1 MPKPQQNTNCF
12 FYILRLQQHQLT
24 ITGEFGLC
32 CALLTAECT
41 MSLPVMPF
49 SRLTAFSLP
58 SAPASMQTK
67 GNGRGLVGWLTL
79 PVAILAAA
87 LVYSHPSAAAESSQV
102 KTGHS
107 IASLI
112 TASDTVGANSPLH
125 IALRLQ
131 LQNGWHTYWQNP
143 GDAGDPPAIT
153 IKADGALQGSTQTIQ
168 WPVPQRIP
176 DSSLMSYAY
185 TGDVILPLEL
195 PLQSADQKSDKVNI
209 KVHASWLVCEHVCVP
224 EEADLALTLDK
235 GPPAPSAQA
244 SLFEQTLQHMAVPS
258 PYTATFS
265 SNGVLQL
272 TGKDLSPISVSDA
285 WFMPEQQGQITEAA
299 AQKPT
304 ISNGS
309 VTLHLKPTTDFSA
322 LRSLSGI
329 VVLKDKAGTE
339 RALQIHA
346 NPGTVTDTSENTL
359 SASTG
364 FVQQMLFAFI
374 GGLIL
379 NLMPCVFP
387 ILAMKALAITRL
399 GHAARREQIL
409 SAACYAVG
417 VIGSFTLLGATM
429 MAARLTGSAA
439 GWGFQFQSPLFVGMI
454 CWLLFA
460 MALNLLGV
468 FAFSAV
474 SLNSA
479 PHTRHHLWN
488 DILTGVL
495 AVVVASPCTAPF
507 MGVAIAGALSGP
519 PIAGLTIFAAL
530 GLGLALPYLLIATFP
545 ACARILPRPGAW
557 MVYLRQFLAFPLL
570 ASCVWLLWVATLEGG
585 ASIVVL
591 LGSGMVL
598 LGLAAWVYGL
608 AQTHQNTLS
617 DRKRFALHGLALLA
631 LLGALSLLPVLR
643 QQAAAPSSAQ
653 GMTLPEGVEAFSTA
667 RLQTL
672 HASGKGVFVD
682 MTAAW
687 CITCLV
693 NERVALDVPEV
704 REAFKTQNVSLL
716 RGDWTAH
723 DAAITAFLRQHGR
736 DGVPFYL
743 FIPANGAP
751 ITLPQVLTPGLV
763 IKTISSTR

>member
-1 MPKPQQNTNCF
+1 
-12 FYILRLQQHQLT
+12 
-24 ITGEFGLC
+24 
-32 CALLTAECT
+32 
-41 MSLPVMPF
+41 MSLPVMPL
-49 SRLTAFSLP
+49 SRFIALSLP
-58 SAPASMQTK
+58 SASASRQAK
-67 GNGRGLVGWLTL
+67 GNRRGLAGWLAL
-79 PVAILAAA
+79 SVAILTAPF
-87 LVYSHPSAAAESSQV
+87 VFSHPSVAAESPQV

-112 TASDTVGANSPLH
+112 TASDTVDAHSRLH

-209 KVHASWLVCEHVCVP
+209 TAHANWLVCEHVCVP
-224 EEADLALTLDK
+224 EEADLALTLSK
-235 GPPAPSAQA
+235 GTPAPSAQA
-244 SLFEQTLQHMAVPS
+244 PLFEQTLQHMAVSS

-265 SNGVLQL
+265 SNGILQL
-272 TGKDLSPISVSDA
+272 TGKDLSPTSVSDA
-285 WFMPEQQGQITEAA
+285 WFMPEQQGKIAEAA
-299 AQKPT
+299 AQKP
-304 ISNGS
+304 IIRNGS
-309 VTLHLKPTTDFSA
+309 VTLHLKPTADFSA
-322 LRSLSGI
+322 LPSLSGI
-329 VVLKDKAGTE
+329 VVLKDKADTE
-339 RALQIHA
+339 RALQVKA
-346 NPGTVTDTSENTL
+346 NPGTVTDTSENTRTA
-359 SASTG
+359 SAG
-364 FVQQMLFAFI
+364 FMRQILFAFI

-387 ILAMKALAITRL
+387 ILAMKALAVTRL
-399 GHAARREQIL
+399 GHAARQEQIL
-409 SAACYAVG
+409 SAACYAGG

-454 CWLLFA
+454 CWLLFS

-468 FAFSAV
+468 FSFSAV
-474 SLNSA
+474 SINSA
-479 PHTRHHLWN
+479 PHTHHSVWN

-519 PIAGLTIFAAL
+519 PIAGLTVFAAL
-530 GLGLALPYLLIATFP
+530 GFGLALPYLLIAIFP
-545 ACARILPRPGAW
+545 SCARMLPRPGAW
-557 MVYLRQFLAFPLL
+557 MIYLRQFLAFPLL

-585 ASIVVL
+585 ASIVAL

-598 LGLAAWVYGL
+598 LGVAAWVYGL

-643 QQAAAPSSAQ
+643 QQAAAPSSTQ
-653 GMTLPEGVEAFSTA
+653 GMTLPEGVEAFSTT

-672 HASGKGVFVD
+672 HDSGKGVFVD

-704 REAFKTQNVSLL
+704 REAFKTQNVTLL
-716 RGDWTAH
+716 RGDWTTH

>member
-1 MPKPQQNTNCF
+1 MPLSRF
-12 FYILRLQQHQLT
+12 I
-24 ITGEFGLC
+24 
-32 CALLTAECT
+32 AL
-41 MSLPVMPF
+41 SLSSASA
-49 SRLTAFSLP
+49 SRQA
-58 SAPASMQTK
+58 K
-67 GNGRGLVGWLTL
+67 GNRRGLAGWLAL
-79 PVAILAAA
+79 SVAILTAPF
-87 LVYSHPSAAAESSQV
+87 VFSHPSVAAESPQV

-112 TASDTVGANSPLH
+112 TASDTVDAHSRLH

-209 KVHASWLVCEHVCVP
+209 TAHANWLVCEHVCVP
-224 EEADLALTLDK
+224 EEADLALTLGK
-235 GPPAPSAQA
+235 GTPAPSAQTP
-244 SLFEQTLQHMAVPS
+244 LFEQTLQHMAVPS
-258 PYTATFS
+258 PYMATFS
-265 SNGVLQL
+265 SNGILQL
-272 TGKDLSPISVSDA
+272 TGKDLSPTSVSDA
-285 WFMPEQQGQITEAA
+285 WFMPEQQGKIAEAA
-299 AQKPT
+299 AQKP
-304 ISNGS
+304 IIRNGS

-322 LRSLSGI
+322 LPSLSGI

-339 RALQIHA
+339 RALQVKA
-346 NPGTVTDTSENTL
+346 NHGTVTDTSENTRTV
-359 SASTG
+359 SAG
-364 FVQQMLFAFI
+364 FMRQMLFAFI

-399 GHAARREQIL
+399 GHAARQEQIL
-409 SAACYAVG
+409 SAACYAGG

-429 MAARLTGSAA
+429 MAARLTGSAT

-468 FAFSAV
+468 FSFSAV
-474 SLNSA
+474 SINSA
-479 PHTRHHLWN
+479 PHTHHSLWN

-519 PIAGLTIFAAL
+519 PIAGLTVFAAL
-530 GLGLALPYLLIATFP
+530 GLGLALPYLLIAIFP
-545 ACARILPRPGAW
+545 SCARMLPRPGAW
-557 MVYLRQFLAFPLL
+557 MIYLRQFLAFPLL

-585 ASIVVL
+585 ASIVAF

-598 LGLAAWVYGL
+598 LGVAAWVYGL
-608 AQTHQNTLS
+608 AQTRQNTLS

-643 QQAAAPSSAQ
+643 QQAAVPSSTQ
-653 GMTLPEGVEAFSTA
+653 GMTLPEGVEAFSTT

-672 HASGKGVFVD
+672 HDSGKGVFVD

-704 REAFKTQNVSLL
+704 REAFKTQNVTLL
-716 RGDWTAH
+716 RGDWTTH

>member
-1 MPKPQQNTNCF
+1 
-12 FYILRLQQHQLT
+12 
-24 ITGEFGLC
+24 
-32 CALLTAECT
+32 
-41 MSLPVMPF
+41 MSLPVMSFP
-49 SRLTAFSLP
+49 RLTASGLSHSLTW
-58 SAPASMQTK
+58 MQARRNRHGFT
-67 GNGRGLVGWLTL
+67 GWRSGF
-79 PVAILAAA
+79 VAILMMAC
-87 LVYSHPSAAAESSQV
+87 VFSSASAIAAESPQV

-112 TASDTVGANSPLH
+112 TASDTADASAPLH

-143 GDAGDPPAIT
+143 GDAGDPPTIT
-153 IKADGALQGSTQTIQ
+153 INADGALQGSTQIIH

-185 TGDVILPLEL
+185 TGDVILPLDL
-195 PLQSADQKSDKVNI
+195 PLQTADQKSDKINI
-209 KVHASWLVCEHVCVP
+209 KAHANWLVCEHVCVP
-224 EEADLALTLDK
+224 EEADLALTLNK
-235 GPPAPSAQA
+235 GSPTPSAQA
-244 SLFEQTLQHMAVPS
+244 PLFEQTSQHMAVPS

-265 SNGVLQL
+265 SNGILQL
-272 TGKDLSPISVSDA
+272 TGKDLSPTSVSDA
-285 WFMPEQQGQITEAA
+285 WFMPEQQGKIAEAA
-299 AQKPT
+299 EQKST
-304 ISNGS
+304 IRNGS
-309 VTLHLKPTTDFSA
+309 VTLHLKPTADFSA
-322 LRSLSGI
+322 LRFLAGI

-339 RALQIHA
+339 RALQINATHSA
-346 NPGTVTDTSENTL
+346 LTDTPENTL
-359 SASTG
+359 AASPS
-364 FVQQMLFAFI
+364 FIQQMLFAFI
-374 GGLIL
+374 GGIIL

-399 GHAARREQIL
+399 GHAAKREQIL
-409 SAACYAVG
+409 SASCYAVG
-417 VIGSFTLLGATM
+417 VIGSFTLLGAIM
-429 MAARLTGSAA
+429 MAARLTGAA
-439 GWGFQFQSPLFVGMI
+439 TGWGFQFQSPLFVGMV

-468 FAFSAV
+468 FSFSAV
-474 SLNSA
+474 SISSA
-479 PHTRHHLWN
+479 PHTRHSLWN
-488 DILTGVL
+488 DVLTGVL

-519 PIAGLTIFAAL
+519 PIAGLTVFAAL
-530 GLGLALPYLLIATFP
+530 GLGLALPYLLIAAYP
-545 ACARILPRPGAW
+545 SCARMLPRPGAW

-585 ASIVVL
+585 ASIIVL

-631 LLGALSLLPVLR
+631 LLGALSMLPILR
-643 QQAAAPSSAQ
+643 QQTAAPSSAQ
-653 GMTLPEGVEAFSTA
+653 GMSLPEGVEAFSATK
-667 RLQTL
+667 LQTL
-672 HASGKGVFVD
+672 HASKKNVFVD

-704 REAFKTQNVSLL
+704 REAFKTQNVTLL
-716 RGDWTAH
+716 RGDWTTH

-743 FIPANGAP
+743 FIPANGTP
-751 ITLPQVLTPGLV
+751 VTLPQVLTPGLV
-763 IKTISSTR
+763 MKTISSAH

>member
-1 MPKPQQNTNCF
+1 
-12 FYILRLQQHQLT
+12 
-24 ITGEFGLC
+24 
-32 CALLTAECT
+32 
-41 MSLPVMPF
+41 MSLPVMPL
-49 SRLTAFSLP
+49 SRFIALSLS
-58 SAPASMQTK
+58 SASASRQAK
-67 GNGRGLVGWLTL
+67 GNRRGLAGWLAL
-79 PVAILAAA
+79 SVAILAAPF
-87 LVYSHPSAAAESSQV
+87 VFSHPSVAAESPQV

-112 TASDTVGANSPLH
+112 TASDTVDAHSRLH

-209 KVHASWLVCEHVCVP
+209 TAHASWLVCEHVCVP
-224 EEADLALTLDK
+224 EEADLALTLGK
-235 GPPAPSAQA
+235 GTPAPSAQA
-244 SLFEQTLQHMAVPS
+244 PLFEQTLQHMAVPS

-265 SNGVLQL
+265 SNGILQL
-272 TGKDLSPISVSDA
+272 TGKDLSPTSVSDA
-285 WFMPEQQGQITEAA
+285 WFMPEQQGKIAEAA
-299 AQKPT
+299 AQKPI

-309 VTLHLKPTTDFSA
+309 VTLHLKPTADFSA
-322 LRSLSGI
+322 LPSLSGI

-339 RALQIHA
+339 RALQVKA
-346 NPGTVTDTSENTL
+346 NPGTVTDTSENTRTV
-359 SASTG
+359 SAG
-364 FVQQMLFAFI
+364 FMRQMLFAFI

-399 GHAARREQIL
+399 GHAARQEQIL
-409 SAACYAVG
+409 SAACYAGG

-468 FAFSAV
+468 FSFSAV
-474 SLNSA
+474 SINSA
-479 PHTRHHLWN
+479 PHTHHSLWN

-519 PIAGLTIFAAL
+519 PIAGLTVFAAL
-530 GLGLALPYLLIATFP
+530 GLGLALPYLLIAIFP
-545 ACARILPRPGAW
+545 SCARMLPRPGAW
-557 MVYLRQFLAFPLL
+557 MIYLRQFLAFPLL

-585 ASIVVL
+585 ASIVAL

-598 LGLAAWVYGL
+598 LGGAAWVYGL
-608 AQTHQNTLS
+608 AQTRQNTLS

-643 QQAAAPSSAQ
+643 QQAAAPSSTQ
-653 GMTLPEGVEAFSTA
+653 GMTLPEGVEAFSTT

-672 HASGKGVFVD
+672 HDSGKGVFVD

-704 REAFKTQNVSLL
+704 REAFKTQNVTLL
-716 RGDWTAH
+716 RGDWTTH

-751 ITLPQVLTPGLV
+751 ITLQQVLTPGLV

>member
-1 MPKPQQNTNCF
+1 
-12 FYILRLQQHQLT
+12 
-24 ITGEFGLC
+24 
-32 CALLTAECT
+32 
-41 MSLPVMPF
+41 MSLPVMPLSRPFASGLHHFPATLRAKCFQHRF
-49 SRLTAFSLP
+49 S
-58 SAPASMQTK
+58 
-67 GNGRGLVGWLTL
+67 GWLSNSF
-79 PVAILAAA
+79 AILAVAFTLAQSAA
-87 LVYSHPSAAAESSQV
+87 FAAESTPI

-112 TASDTVGANSPLH
+112 TASDTADNNSPLH

-153 IKADGALQGSTQTIQ
+153 IKADGALQGSTQAIH
-168 WPVPQRIP
+168 WPVPQRIR

-195 PLQSADQKSDKVNI
+195 QLHPADQNADKVNI
-209 KVHASWLVCEHVCVP
+209 TAHASWLVCEHVCVP
-224 EEADLALTLDK
+224 EEADLALTLNK
-235 GPPAPSAQA
+235 GMPQPSVQAP
-244 SLFEQTLQHMAVPS
+244 LFEQISQHMAVPS
-258 PYTATFS
+258 PYTAIFS
-265 SNGVLQL
+265 PDGLLQL
-272 TGKDLSPISVSDA
+272 TGKDLSPTSITDA
-285 WFMPEQQGQITEAA
+285 WFMPEQQGKIAEAA
-299 AQKPT
+299 AQKPV
-304 ISNGS
+304 IRNGS
-309 VTLHLKPTTDFSA
+309 VTLHLKPAANFSA
-322 LRSLSGI
+322 LQSLAGI

-339 RALQIHA
+339 RALQINA
-346 NPGTVTDTSENTL
+346 SPGTPTDTAENTFP
-359 SASTG
+359 ASTG
-364 FVQQMLFAFI
+364 FIRQMLFAFI

-387 ILAMKALAITRL
+387 ILAMKALAVTRL

-409 SAACYAVG
+409 SAVCYASG
-417 VIGSFTLLGATM
+417 VISSFTLLGAIM
-429 MAARLTGSAA
+429 MAARLSGAA
-439 GWGFQFQSPLFVGMI
+439 TGWGFQFQSPLFVGMI

-474 SLNSA
+474 SINST
-479 PHTRHHLWN
+479 PHTRHNLWN
-488 DILTGVL
+488 DVLTGVL
-495 AVVVASPCTAPF
+495 AVIVASPCTAPF

-519 PIAGLTIFAAL
+519 PLAGLTVFAAL
-530 GLGLALPYLLIATFP
+530 GLGLALPYLLIAICP
-545 ACARILPRPGAW
+545 SCSRMLPRPGAW

-585 ASIVVL
+585 AFIVAL

-598 LGLAAWVYGL
+598 LGLAAWIHGL
-608 AQTHQNTLS
+608 TQTHQNIWS

-631 LLGALSLLPVLR
+631 LLGTLGLLPALR
-643 QQAAAPSSAQ
+643 QQAVAPSSAQ
-653 GMTLPEGVEAFSTA
+653 GMTLPEGVEAFSNT

-672 HASGKGVFVD
+672 QANGKSVFID

-704 REAFKTQNVSLL
+704 RNAFKAQNVTLL
-716 RGDWTAH
+716 RGDWTTH
-723 DAAITAFLRQHGR
+723 DATITAFLRQHGR

-743 FIPANGAP
+743 FIPANGTP
-751 ITLPQVLTPGLV
+751 VTLPQVLTPGLV
-763 IKTISSTR
+763 IKTIRATH

>member
-1 MPKPQQNTNCF
+1 
-12 FYILRLQQHQLT
+12 
-24 ITGEFGLC
+24 
-32 CALLTAECT
+32 
-41 MSLPVMPF
+41 MPF

>member
-1 MPKPQQNTNCF
+1 
-12 FYILRLQQHQLT
+12 
-24 ITGEFGLC
+24 
-32 CALLTAECT
+32 

-49 SRLTAFSLP
+49 SRLTAFNLS
-58 SAPASMQTK
+58 SAPAPVQAK
-67 GNGRGLVGWLTL
+67 GNRRGLAGWLAL
-79 PVAILAAA
+79 SVAILAETF
-87 LVYSHPSAAAESSQV
+87 VFSHPSIAAESPQV

-112 TASDTVGANSPLH
+112 TFSDTVEADSPLR

-168 WPVPQRIP
+168 WPVPQCIP

-209 KVHASWLVCEHVCVP
+209 KAHASWLVCEHVCVP
-224 EEADLALTLDK
+224 EEADLALTLGK
-235 GPPAPSAQA
+235 GTPAPSAQA
-244 SLFEQTLQHMAVPS
+244 SLFEQTFQHMAVPS
-258 PYTATFS
+258 PYTAIFS
-265 SNGVLQL
+265 SNGILQL
-272 TGKDLSPISVSDA
+272 TGKDLSPTSVSDA
-285 WFMPEQQGQITEAA
+285 WFMPEQQGKITEAA

-346 NPGTVTDTSENTL
+346 SPGTVTDTSENTF
-359 SASTG
+359 SASAG
-364 FVQQMLFAFI
+364 FMQQMLFAFI

-429 MAARLTGSAA
+429 MTARLTGSAT

-468 FAFSAV
+468 FSFSAV
-474 SLNSA
+474 SINSA
-479 PHTRHHLWN
+479 PHTRHSLWN
-488 DILTGVL
+488 DVLTGVL

-519 PIAGLTIFAAL
+519 PIAGLTVFAAL
-530 GLGLALPYLLIATFP
+530 GFGLALPYLLIAIFP
-545 ACARILPRPGAW
+545 SCARILPRPGAW
-557 MVYLRQFLAFPLL
+557 MIYLRQFLAFPLL

-591 LGSGMVL
+591 LGAGMVL
-598 LGLAAWVYGL
+598 LGLAAWVHGL
-608 AQTHQNTLS
+608 TQTHQNTLS
-617 DRKRFALHGLALLA
+617 DHKRFALHGLALLA

-643 QQAAAPSSAQ
+643 QQAAVPSFTQ
-653 GMTLPEGVEAFSTA
+653 GMTLPEGVEAFSTT

-672 HASGKGVFVD
+672 HDSGKGVFVD

-693 NERVALDVPEV
+693 NERVALDVPDV
-704 REAFKTQNVSLL
+704 REAFKTQNITLL
-716 RGDWTAH
+716 RGDWTTH

-763 IKTISSTR
+763 IKTISSTH

>member
-1 MPKPQQNTNCF
+1 
-12 FYILRLQQHQLT
+12 
-24 ITGEFGLC
+24 
-32 CALLTAECT
+32 
-41 MSLPVMPF
+41 MSLPVMPL
-49 SRLTAFSLP
+49 SRFIALSLP
-58 SAPASMQTK
+58 SASASRQAK
-67 GNGRGLVGWLTL
+67 GNRRGLAGWLAL
-79 PVAILAAA
+79 SVAILTAPF
-87 LVYSHPSAAAESSQV
+87 VFSHPSVAAESPQV

-112 TASDTVGANSPLH
+112 TASDTVDAHSRLH

-209 KVHASWLVCEHVCVP
+209 TAHANWLVCEHVCVP
-224 EEADLALTLDK
+224 EEADLALTLSK
-235 GPPAPSAQA
+235 GTPAPSAQA
-244 SLFEQTLQHMAVPS
+244 PLFEQTLQHMAVSS

-265 SNGVLQL
+265 SNGILQL
-272 TGKDLSPISVSDA
+272 TGKDLSPTSVSDA
-285 WFMPEQQGQITEAA
+285 WFMPEQQGKIAEAA
-299 AQKPT
+299 AQKP
-304 ISNGS
+304 IIRNGS
-309 VTLHLKPTTDFSA
+309 VTLHLKPTADFSA
-322 LRSLSGI
+322 LPSLSGI
-329 VVLKDKAGTE
+329 VVLKDKADTE
-339 RALQIHA
+339 RALQVKA
-346 NPGTVTDTSENTL
+346 NPGTVTDTSENTRTA
-359 SASTG
+359 SAG
-364 FVQQMLFAFI
+364 FMRQILFAFI

-387 ILAMKALAITRL
+387 ILAMKALAVTRL
-399 GHAARREQIL
+399 GHAARQEQIL
-409 SAACYAVG
+409 SAACYAGG

-454 CWLLFA
+454 CWLLFS

-468 FAFSAV
+468 FSFSAV
-474 SLNSA
+474 SINSA
-479 PHTRHHLWN
+479 PHTHHSVWN

-519 PIAGLTIFAAL
+519 PIAGLTVFAAL
-530 GLGLALPYLLIATFP
+530 GFGLALPYLLIAIFP
-545 ACARILPRPGAW
+545 SCARMLPRPGAW
-557 MVYLRQFLAFPLL
+557 MIYLRQFLAFPLL

-585 ASIVVL
+585 ASIVAL

-598 LGLAAWVYGL
+598 LGVAAWVYGL

-643 QQAAAPSSAQ
+643 QQAAAPSSTQ
-653 GMTLPEGVEAFSTA
+653 GMTLPEGVEAFSTT

-672 HASGKGVFVD
+672 HDSGKGVFVD

-704 REAFKTQNVSLL
+704 REAFKTQNVILL
-716 RGDWTAH
+716 RGDWTTH

>member
-1 MPKPQQNTNCF
+1 
-12 FYILRLQQHQLT
+12 
-24 ITGEFGLC
+24 
-32 CALLTAECT
+32 
-41 MSLPVMPF
+41 MSLPVMPL
-49 SRLTAFSLP
+49 SRFIALSLS
-58 SAPASMQTK
+58 SASASRQAK
-67 GNGRGLVGWLTL
+67 GNRRGLAGWLAL
-79 PVAILAAA
+79 PIAILAAPF
-87 LVYSHPSAAAESSQV
+87 VFSHPSVAAESPQV

-112 TASDTVGANSPLH
+112 TASDTVDAHSRLH

-209 KVHASWLVCEHVCVP
+209 TAHASWLACEHVCVP
-224 EEADLALTLDK
+224 EEADLALTLGK
-235 GPPAPSAQA
+235 GTPAPSAQTP
-244 SLFEQTLQHMAVPS
+244 LFEQTLQHMAVSS

-265 SNGVLQL
+265 SNGILQL
-272 TGKDLSPISVSDA
+272 TGKDLSPTSVSDA
-285 WFMPEQQGQITEAA
+285 WFMPEQQGKIAEAA
-299 AQKPT
+299 AQKP
-304 ISNGS
+304 IIRNGS

-322 LRSLSGI
+322 LPSLSGI

-339 RALQIHA
+339 RALQVKA
-346 NPGTVTDTSENTL
+346 NPGTVTDTSENTRTV
-359 SASTG
+359 SAG
-364 FVQQMLFAFI
+364 FMRQMLFAFI

-399 GHAARREQIL
+399 GHAARQEQIL
-409 SAACYAVG
+409 SAACYAGG

-429 MAARLTGSAA
+429 MAARLTGSAT

-468 FAFSAV
+468 FSFSAV
-474 SLNSA
+474 SINSA
-479 PHTRHHLWN
+479 PHTHHSLWN

-495 AVVVASPCTAPF
+495 AVAVASPCTAPF

-519 PIAGLTIFAAL
+519 PIAGLTVFAAL
-530 GLGLALPYLLIATFP
+530 GLGLALPYLLIAIFP
-545 ACARILPRPGAW
+545 SCARMLPRPGAW
-557 MVYLRQFLAFPLL
+557 MIYLRQFLAFPLL

-585 ASIVVL
+585 ASIVAL

-598 LGLAAWVYGL
+598 LGGAAWVYGL

-631 LLGALSLLPVLR
+631 LLGALSLLPILR
-643 QQAAAPSSAQ
+643 QQAAAPSSTQ
-653 GMTLPEGVEAFSTA
+653 GMALPEGVEAFSTT

-672 HASGKGVFVD
+672 HDSGKGVFVD

-704 REAFKTQNVSLL
+704 REAFKTQNVTLL
-716 RGDWTAH
+716 RGDWTTH